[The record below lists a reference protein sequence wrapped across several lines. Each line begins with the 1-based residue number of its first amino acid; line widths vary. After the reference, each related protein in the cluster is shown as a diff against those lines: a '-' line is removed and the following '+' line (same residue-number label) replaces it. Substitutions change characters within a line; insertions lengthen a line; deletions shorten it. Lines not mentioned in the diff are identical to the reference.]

1 MYQIG
6 VNKKCLKHHESS
18 VRLDTARSTCANMG
32 AKLILPLTTQEDD
45 DFFTVMQQLGTPDVA
60 IDIKYDDQSGNW
72 NDLSGNPITYT
83 RWSANQPN
91 PNPNLEHYA
100 FKRTANNG
108 EWLDHNDSNKYKVI
122 CEKPLIGSSGEV
134 PFIYHG
140 EENLASVS
148 VSSERLSENNIPQN
162 MFDGD
167 STTYWHSKSNH
178 QDRINWARVI
188 FHAAKSVYKVE
199 ILKRAGSST
208 VEGRYGNMCTSLFD
222 DNSQEVETKC
232 TTGATGTPYLAEDG
246 KTIKVDFN
254 SVNNV
259 LMLEIVFIGDV
270 GQIAELF
277 VHGTH
282 KG

>member
-1 MYQIG
+1 M
-6 VNKKCLKHHESS
+6 
-18 VRLDTARSTCANMG
+18 
-32 AKLILPLTTQEDD
+32 
-45 DFFTVMQQLGTPDVA
+45 
-60 IDIKYDDQSGNW
+60 
-72 NDLSGNPITYT
+72 
-83 RWSANQPN
+83 
-91 PNPNLEHYA
+91 
-100 FKRTANNG
+100 
-108 EWLDHNDSNKYKVI
+108 
-122 CEKPLIGSSGEV
+122 EV

-178 QDRINWARVI
+178 QDRINWVRVV

-199 ILKRAGSST
+199 ILKRAGSTT

-222 DNSQEVETKC
+222 DNSQEIETKC

-259 LMLEIVFIGDV
+259 LMLEIVFIGDI